1 MYTVAFTAILSTMI
15 KQNVMGFTTDRAL
28 KYFCMFFTIHTET
41 CHGMMVPWIMDVKI
55 IIDDRV
61 FRTTRTTIYSS
72 VTRNGFITTAVAVIF
87 IWCISA
93 MITAHTSPYY
103 ISILGGI
110 ALHRFDIWII
120 GF

>member
-61 FRTTRTTIYSS
+61 FRTTKNHNLLVCNQKWIHNHSSSSNLHLVYKCDDYSP
-72 VTRNGFITTAVAVIF
+72 
-87 IWCISA
+87 
-93 MITAHTSPYY
+93 HK
-103 ISILGGI
+103 SILY
-110 ALHRFDIWII
+110 
-120 GF
+120 